1 MSDVSDILEVL
12 LLNQIS
18 YHLLAVLF
26 DVLSARDMYHEVF
39 AVGGF
44 DDGLVEVGVLDDPV
58 APAIEDVF
66 IGMGFAISPF
76 GIGSLGYLDVD
87 L

>member
-1 MSDVSDILEVL
+1 MKIA
-12 LLNQIS
+12 N
-18 YHLLAVLF
+18 HLLAVLL
-26 DVLSARDMYHEVF
+26 DVLSARDMYPEVF

-58 APAIEDVF
+58 EPTVEDVF
-66 IGMGFAISPF
+66 VGMGFAISPF
-76 GIGSLGYLDVD
+76 GIGSLGYLDVG